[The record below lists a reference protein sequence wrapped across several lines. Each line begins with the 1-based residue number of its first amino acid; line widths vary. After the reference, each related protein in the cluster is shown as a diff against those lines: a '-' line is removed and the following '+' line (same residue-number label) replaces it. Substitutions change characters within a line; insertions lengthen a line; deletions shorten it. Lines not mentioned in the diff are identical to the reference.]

1 MLLGCKVKQNKFA
14 AKRTLYG
21 LIELAVFLLIFNKFC
36 VSLQSKKNSIFN
48 KINALK

>member
-1 MLLGCKVKQNKFA
+1 MLLRCKVKQNKFA

-36 VSLQSKKNSIFN
+36 VSLQSKKNNIFN
-48 KINALK
+48 KTNALK